1 MNPLDLTVTVVF
13 LHGDLLKRPHS
24 DIIAVADI
32 PLSAL
37 WQSSDHFQNFSFHSH
52 QLVRLLIYQ
61 TGQLCQFIE
70 FMRVFGRLRPVTVI
84 TLGDGQDSVPCFL
97 FGFHQDVNFM
107 IYVSRPFQKRPC
119 FITHE
124 TSPPSSC
131 FQNSDAPEIQEHF
144 SFQAIVCRFV
154 ALAILYHQLTVPDI
168 GKIGYVRCR
177 PFYHLARNDAA
188 PRSDAVRLSLCGQK
202 LERNLSAKLRYF
214 ALHFLH
220 PEIIVTPFLF
230 FGIET
235 V

>member
-1 MNPLDLTVTVVF
+1 MFSLSAFPIVLYITETRGHARPRFLFARQISVYQKEAFAVNPLDLTVTVIF

-24 DIIAVADI
+24 DVIAVADI

-84 TLGDGQDSVPCFL
+84 SLGDGQDSVPCFL

-124 TSPPSSC
+124 TSPPVLM
-131 FQNSDAPEIQEHF
+131 FPE
-144 SFQAIVCRFV
+144 
-154 ALAILYHQLTVPDI
+154 
-168 GKIGYVRCR
+168 
-177 PFYHLARNDAA
+177 
-188 PRSDAVRLSLCGQK
+188 
-202 LERNLSAKLRYF
+202 
-214 ALHFLH
+214 
-220 PEIIVTPFLF
+220 
-230 FGIET
+230 FGCP
-235 V
+235 